1 MDRFIT
7 QIVGPA
13 SMTSQQRKN
22 EKKQLRKKKESFE
35 KKESV
40 TSGEQYAAVY
50 IPGETEIQ
58 SVTYHRP
65 K

>member
-22 EKKQLRKKKESFE
+22 EKKQLRKKKDSFAE
-35 KKESV
+35 KESV

-50 IPGETEIQ
+50 IPG
-58 SVTYHRP
+58 
-65 K
+65 